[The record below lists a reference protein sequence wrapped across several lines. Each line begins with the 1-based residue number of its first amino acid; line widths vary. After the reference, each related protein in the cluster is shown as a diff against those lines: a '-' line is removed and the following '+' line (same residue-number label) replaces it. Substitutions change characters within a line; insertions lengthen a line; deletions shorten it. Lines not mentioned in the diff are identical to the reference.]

1 LVTLQESAAV
11 GRAMPKSIRFLRQL
25 LVVFMLCSPPLE
37 TAKCAMSAS
46 RGDRGLTDSLESRHQ
61 GGAFVQGGQNRVP
74 GLWRKHQDH
83 PINAG
88 VTVAF

>member
-37 TAKCAMSAS
+37 TAY
-46 RGDRGLTDSLESRHQ
+46 RFLR
-61 GGAFVQGGQNRVP
+61 VNRKR
-74 GLWRKHQDH
+74 LSE
-83 PINAG
+83 
-88 VTVAF
+88 